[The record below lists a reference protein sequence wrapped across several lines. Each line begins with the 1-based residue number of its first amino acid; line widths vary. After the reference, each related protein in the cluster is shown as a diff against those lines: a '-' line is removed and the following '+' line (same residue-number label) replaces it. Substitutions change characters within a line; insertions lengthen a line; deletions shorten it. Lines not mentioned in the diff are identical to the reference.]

1 MHSIVRVEDGSI
13 EEQVRR
19 VASARHQAGRRLPEY
34 FLSPQL
40 VDRPPCHV
48 DGFLVMGS
56 RCVPTGRLC
65 VVSRTSERPGVR
77 FEESLVPAGV
87 LPGGRAA

>member
-1 MHSIVRVEDGSI
+1 MYTIIRVEDGSI

-19 VASARHQAGRRLPEY
+19 VASGRHQAGRRLAEY
-34 FLSPQL
+34 FLSAEL

-56 RCVPTGRLC
+56 RCVPPGRLC
-65 VVSRTSERPGVR
+65 VVSRLSERPGVR
-77 FEESLVPAGV
+77 FEEGLGPAGV